1 MAPASAARESRHLAN
16 TGSVVPPAPAL
27 DSPEFGLAL
36 GLVVGRFMLGMEDL
50 HYGFWPGGLAVT
62 PLNLPT
68 AQARYTEELIGDIP
82 QGVRSI
88 LDVGCGAGKTA
99 EVLLDRGYSVEGV
112 SPNAWLTAEARRR
125 LGARAVVHQSRF
137 EELTVS
143 GPYDLLLFSES
154 LLFMGA
160 PRALARAAALT
171 EPGGYLL
178 VADVFRRTGS
188 GKGPIGGGQ
197 DWSRFEAVMAQSPFD
212 LVRETDITAF
222 IAPTFDLVNR
232 GSLEMIRPAYDLIM
246 ARLTARHPWLM
257 RIARWRFRKSLAR
270 YQGKHFSGQRDGA
283 HFARHKSYRRL
294 LYRRRQ

>member
-1 MAPASAARESRHLAN
+1 MAAPDP
-16 TGSVVPPAPAL
+16 TPIPAL

-50 HYGFWPGGLAVT
+50 HYGYWAEGLPVT
-62 PLNLPT
+62 PANLPV
-68 AQARYTEELIGDIP
+68 AQARYTGELIGDIP
-82 QGVRSI
+82 EGVRSI

-99 EVLLDRGYSVEGV
+99 EALVDRGFIVECV

-125 LGARAVVHQSRF
+125 LGERVLVHQSRF
-137 EELTVS
+137 EDLAVI

-154 LLFMGA
+154 LLFMDA
-160 PRALARAAALT
+160 PRALAGALALT
-171 EPGGYLL
+171 RPGGYLL
-178 VADVFRRTGS
+178 ISDVFRRTGS

-197 DWSRFEAVMAQSPFD
+197 DWSRFEALMAESPFELERD
-212 LVRETDITAF
+212 ADITPF
-222 IAPTFDLVNR
+222 VAPTFDLVNR
-232 GSLEMIRPAYDLIM
+232 GSLEMIRPAYELLM

-257 RIARWRFRKSLAR
+257 RLARWRFGRSLAR
-270 YQGKHFSGQRDGA
+270 YEEKHFSGQRDGA

>member
-1 MAPASAARESRHLAN
+1 MTETESTAPS
-16 TGSVVPPAPAL
+16 APAL

-50 HYGFWPGGLAVT
+50 HYGYWPEGLPVT
-62 PLNLPT
+62 PANLPA

-82 QGVRSI
+82 EGVRSI

-99 EVLLDRGYSVEGV
+99 EVLLDRGYLVECV

-125 LGARAVVHQSRF
+125 LGARAVVHQARF
-137 EELTVS
+137 EELALS
-143 GPYDLLLFSES
+143 GPYDLLLFGES
-154 LLFMGA
+154 LLFMEA
-160 PRALARAAALT
+160 PRALARAVALT
-171 EPGGYLL
+171 RPGGALL
-178 VADVFRRTGS
+178 IADVFRRTGT

-197 DWSRFEAVMAQSPFD
+197 DWSRFEALMAPSPFE
-212 LVRETDITAF
+212 LERETDITSF

-257 RIARWRFRKSLAR
+257 RLARWRFGKSLMR
-270 YQGKHFSGQRDGA
+270 YEAKHFSGQRDGA

-294 LYRRRQ
+294 VYRRRQ